1 MSLSKLLNFEKLHN
15 IRDIGG
21 MSIKSGS
28 LIKSGCFFRSGQLAD
43 ISQNDSD
50 KLKNMVDTIIDFRS
64 DKERQEK
71 QDVIPEGVSYIHL
84 PIVDSLTAGV
94 TRDKE
99 SDKNI
104 IEKLAVKPEE
114 AKKYMCL
121 MYRGFTEESA
131 VSHYAEF
138 IRLLKD
144 AEDKSFLWHCTAGK
158 DRAGIGSAII
168 EEILG
173 CSREDVIADYMST
186 NEYIAPDI
194 QFLTRFVKNKIGI
207 QDNIVD
213 DALRYLFGAEEEYIE
228 AFYAAVDEKY
238 GDFDRFI
245 HEGLKLSDADIEL
258 MKSKYTE

>member
-43 ISQNDSD
+43 ISKSDSD

-104 IEKLAVKPEE
+104 KIINLPNYLRKII
-114 AKKYMCL
+114 L
-121 MYRGFTEESA
+121 M
-131 VSHYAEF
+131 
-138 IRLLKD
+138 
-144 AEDKSFLWHCTAGK
+144 
-158 DRAGIGSAII
+158 II
-168 EEILG
+168 KTLQKE
-173 CSREDVIADYMST
+173 
-186 NEYIAPDI
+186 
-194 QFLTRFVKNKIGI
+194 
-207 QDNIVD
+207 
-213 DALRYLFGAEEEYIE
+213 
-228 AFYAAVDEKY
+228 
-238 GDFDRFI
+238 
-245 HEGLKLSDADIEL
+245 
-258 MKSKYTE
+258 

>member
-114 AKKYMCL
+114 AEK
-121 MYRGFTEESA
+121 SA
-131 VSHYAEF
+131 VSQYAEF

-158 DRAGIGSAII
+158 DRAGIGSAIV

-186 NEYIAPDI
+186 NEYIEPDI
-194 QFLTRFVKNKIGI
+194 QFLTQFVKNKIGI